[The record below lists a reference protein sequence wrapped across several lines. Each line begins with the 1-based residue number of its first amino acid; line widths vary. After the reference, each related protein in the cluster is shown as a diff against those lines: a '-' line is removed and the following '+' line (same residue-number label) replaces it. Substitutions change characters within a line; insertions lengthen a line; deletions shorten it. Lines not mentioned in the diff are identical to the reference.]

1 MLNAVNVSKAY
12 KDRVLFS
19 DLTINIT
26 AKNRVALIGPNGSG
40 KTTLLNILAG
50 NATPDSGSMIRRR
63 NLKVGYL
70 GQEPVGVL
78 DSTIL
83 EEVLDG
89 RHEINSLKNKIETIH
104 HDISSGLEESEQQKR
119 LEELLALEK
128 DLETAG
134 GDFDTSYEAKVIL
147 SGLGFHPSDYVRL
160 LNEFS
165 GGWQMRVALAKLLFR
180 NPDILLLDEPTNH
193 LDIEA
198 NIWFEKYL
206 QGFPGGVVVTSHD
219 RAFLNQV
226 ATTVLAIE
234 PGEVISTKGNYD
246 HYLITRAKSLEIRE
260 ASAQRQSKE
269 IKRQMRFV
277 EQFRSKATKASQV
290 QSRLKQIAKI
300 KRIEPLQTVKRMK
313 LSFPEPE
320 RSGAQTISLTDVSK
334 SYGERFVYSGLN
346 ISLMRGDRVAL
357 VGPNGAGKTTMLKI
371 LAGVLSFEK
380 GERKLG
386 HNVSVG
392 YYGQH
397 LLDLLNP
404 NNSIIEEMQK
414 SGSEASS
421 QTLRTI
427 LGSFL
432 FSGDDVE
439 KPISILSGGE
449 KARVSLAKLLI
460 QRSNLLFFDEPTNH
474 LDISSREVL
483 TDALRNYGGT
493 ICLITHD
500 RTLIRQFAN
509 RIIEVIGGEIRS
521 YTGDYDSYLYK
532 KELERGEINNLSHV
546 DKVVG
551 TSTVEAQDSMLS
563 TVGQRKSPREQ
574 RINQL
579 KKESRKL
586 GIKIEQISSS
596 LGNHEKRL
604 GQLDKMFSNSEE
616 FKDVNELTLLG
627 EEYRMLKKEIG
638 ILWDKWETL
647 SAEADLINLELEGL
661 GVIYS

>member
-1 MLNAVNVSKAY
+1 MLNAVNVSKGY

-19 DLTINIT
+19 NLTINIT

-70 GQEPVGVL
+70 GQEPVGIF
-78 DSTIL
+78 DRPIL

-89 RHEINSLKNKIETIH
+89 RYEINFLKNKIKNIH
-104 HDISSGLEESEQQKR
+104 HDISSGIEVSEQDKR
-119 LEELLALEK
+119 FAELLALEK

-134 GDFDTSYEAKVIL
+134 GDFDTSYEAEVIL

-246 HYLITRAKSLEIRE
+246 HYLISRAQSLEIRE
-260 ASAQRQSKE
+260 ASAQRQKKE

-277 EQFRSKATKASQV
+277 DQFRSKATKASQV

-313 LSFPEPE
+313 LSFPEPQ

-334 SYGERFVYSGLN
+334 SYGERFVYRDLN
-346 ISLMRGDRVAL
+346 VSLMRGERVAL

-371 LAGVLSFEK
+371 LAGVLPFEK
-380 GERKLG
+380 GVRKLG

-404 NNSIIEEMQK
+404 NNSIIEEIQK
-414 SGSEASS
+414 AGSEASS

-460 QRSNLLFFDEPTNH
+460 QRSNLLFLDEPTNH

-483 TDALRNYGGT
+483 TDALRDYGGT

-509 RIIEVIGGEIRS
+509 RIIEVIGGQMRS
-521 YTGDYDSYLYK
+521 YAGDYDSYLYK
-532 KELERGEINNLSHV
+532 KELDHSDSNNLMHT
-546 DKVVG
+546 DKVIG
-551 TSTVEAQDSMLS
+551 TTNIGAQGSILPKA
-563 TVGQRKSPREQ
+563 GQRKSSKEQ
-574 RINQL
+574 HVNLL
-579 KKESRKL
+579 KKEARKL
-586 GIKIEQISSS
+586 GIKIEQIGLS
-596 LGNHEKRL
+596 LGKHEERL
-604 GQLDKMFSNSEE
+604 GQLDIIFSSPEQI
-616 FKDVNELTLLG
+616 KDVTELTEFG
-627 EEYRMLKKEIG
+627 EEYRILKKEIQV
-638 ILWDKWETL
+638 LWDEWVRL
-647 SAEADLINLELEGL
+647 SAEADLINLEL
-661 GVIYS
+661 

>member
-1 MLNAVNVSKAY
+1 MLNAVNISKAY
-12 KDRVLFS
+12 KDRVLFF
-19 DLTINIT
+19 DLTINII
-26 AKNRVALIGPNGSG
+26 AKNRIALIGPNGSG

-50 NATPDSGSMIRRR
+50 DVTQDSGSITRRR

-70 GQEPVGVL
+70 GQEPVESF
-78 DSTIL
+78 DRTIL

-89 RHEINSLKNKIETIH
+89 RSEINFLKNKIKNIH
-104 HDISSGLEESEQQKR
+104 HDISSGIEATEQEER
-119 LEELLALEK
+119 FEELIALEK

-134 GDFDTSYEAKVIL
+134 GEFDISYEAKEIL
-147 SGLGFHPSDYVRL
+147 SGLGFYPSDYMRL

-219 RAFLNQV
+219 RTFLNKV
-226 ATTVLAIE
+226 ATTVLGLE
-234 PGEVISTKGNYD
+234 PGEVTSVKGNYD
-246 HYLITRAKSLEIRE
+246 HYLIARAMSLENRE
-260 ASAQRQSKE
+260 AAAQRQDKE

-277 EQFRSKATKASQV
+277 DQFRSKATKASQV

-300 KRIEPLQTVKRMK
+300 KRIEPQRAVKRMK
-313 LSFPEPE
+313 LSFPEPQ
-320 RSGAQTISLTDVSK
+320 RSGAETISLTDVSK
-334 SYGERFVYSGLN
+334 SYGERFIYRDLN
-346 ISLMRGDRVAL
+346 VALMRGDRVAL

-371 LAGVLSFEK
+371 MAGVLPFEQ
-380 GERKLG
+380 GVRKIG
-386 HNVSVG
+386 HNVSIG

-414 SGSEASS
+414 AVSKESS
-421 QTLRTI
+421 QTLRNI

-432 FSGDDVE
+432 FSGDDVQ

-460 QRSNLLFFDEPTNH
+460 QRSNLLFLDEPTNH

-483 TDALRNYGGT
+483 TDALRDYGGT

-500 RTLIRQFAN
+500 RTLISQFAN
-509 RIIEVIGGEIRS
+509 RIIEVNGGQIRS
-521 YTGDYDSYLYK
+521 YPGDYDSYLYK
-532 KELERGEINNLSHV
+532 KESENSDRNGLILADKSNGSANVDIQGSLLS
-546 DKVVG
+546 K
-551 TSTVEAQDSMLS
+551 TTL
-563 TVGQRKSPREQ
+563 RKSPKEQ
-574 RINQL
+574 RVNKL
-579 KKESRKL
+579 KKEFRKL
-586 GIKIEQISSS
+586 AIKIEQISLS
-596 LGNHEKRL
+596 LGKHEERL
-604 GQLDKMFSNSEE
+604 GQLDTIFSSPEQI
-616 FKDVNELTLLG
+616 KDVGELTKLG
-627 EEYRMLKKEIG
+627 EEHRILKDEIQV
-638 ILWDKWETL
+638 LWDEWETR
-647 SAEADLINLELEGL
+647 SAEADLINQEVEGL
-661 GVIYS
+661 